1 VQSLI
6 LTARPE
12 RNTKL
17 VSVYLSFIIALGS
30 VVFLWSLLNWHSQDQ
45 LRFASFMVAGA
56 IASGLKVRLPGVTGT
71 ASVSVLVIVVAIAD
85 LSLPEAVMISALAVL
100 VQCTWHAQVK
110 PRPIQIAFSACALVV
125 SVCASALVY
134 DIIRHHTFEVVSVE
148 AIAFVYF
155 ATNSFLVA
163 VILSLTDGKPLLTIW
178 NGNRWALAY
187 YCIGASF
194 AWLIGTFPPAIQW
207 QLPII
212 CLPMVYLVYRSNRT
226 YLSQMERKIREEGLL
241 RSQEELEQRVQTRTS
256 ELAEANRALEFEIDA
271 RKRTEVDLRS
281 AKEAAE
287 GASRAKSEFLA
298 NMSHEI
304 RTPMNGIIG
313 MTELALGTDL
323 SGEQR
328 QYLKTVMLSA
338 SAMMAV
344 INDIL
349 DFAKIEAKKLRL
361 DHAAFNIAECVGE
374 AAKTLAVEAHQKGLE
389 LACGLSSNVPEVAD
403 GDRHRLRQVL
413 LNLLGNAIKFTEKGE
428 VVVRVEAEKRTDQN
442 VLLHFQVKDTGI
454 GIPKDKLGM
463 IFEAF
468 SQADGSW
475 TRKYGGTG
483 LGLTI
488 SSRLVNLMGGRMWV
502 ESEFGRGSTFHF
514 TAQFGAQEQT
524 EPAPIPDSD
533 LRGLRILVIDD
544 NATNREI
551 LAGMLAEC
559 GLEVTLAASGEE
571 ALAIVDSR
579 RDYFSLVLVDQQMP
593 GMDGFTFVERLRAS
607 PGRCDVTVMMLT
619 PGRTSDAARCEQ
631 TAVTAS
637 LFKPVVRSELLNTI
651 LTALG
656 FRSAEEVVIEPRTAE
671 GSNEKGNPLR
681 ILIAEDIAENQAV
694 LIGLLKSRGYVAET
708 VSNGREVL
716 AALEAQTFDLVLMD
730 IQMPQLDGI
739 EATAAIRAKEKAS
752 GAHLPIIAVTAYAMA
767 EDRVRCLE
775 AGMDAYVSKPIL
787 AHELFDAVERF
798 TPAGKQ
804 RDQPSASQPAKPIET
819 REHAGP
825 DNVEQTRQISNLA
838 QSLTMLGPIEI
849 AIAAGD
855 LKSIRTHATA
865 MKGSITSLIAKR
877 AFEEASVL
885 ANTTQEEDLDRAA
898 AACQGLHDA
907 LLSLT
912 R

>member
-6 LTARPE
+6 VTARPE
-12 RNTKL
+12 RRTKL
-17 VSVYLSFIIALGS
+17 VSLYLSFIIALGS
-30 VVFLWSLLNWHSQDQ
+30 LVFLWTFFNWHSPDP
-45 LRFASFMVAGA
+45 LRFASFVVAGA

-71 ASVSVLVIVVAIAD
+71 ASVSVLVIVVAIAN
-85 LSLPEAVMISALAVL
+85 LSLPEAVVISAVAVL
-100 VQCTWHAQVK
+100 VQCTWHPRVR

-134 DIIRHHTFEVVSVE
+134 DLIRDHTFEIVGVE

-194 AWLIGTFPPAIQW
+194 AWLISTFPPAIQW

-226 YLSQMERKIREEGLL
+226 YLVQMEQKIREEGLL
-241 RSQEELEQRVQTRTS
+241 RSQEELEQRVHARTS
-256 ELAEANRALEFEIDA
+256 ELADANRALEFEIDA
-271 RKRTEVDLRS
+271 RKRTEIDLRS
-281 AKEAAE
+281 AKDAAEAAN
-287 GASRAKSEFLA
+287 RAKSEFLA

-389 LACGLSSNVPEVAD
+389 LACGLNSNVPEIAN

-428 VVVRVEAEKRTDQN
+428 VVVRVEAEKSTDQS
-442 VLLHFQVKDTGI
+442 VRLHFQVRDTGI
-454 GIPKDKLGM
+454 GIPKDKVGM

-502 ESEFGRGSTFHF
+502 ESEFGHGSTFHF
-514 TAQFGAQEQT
+514 TAQFGAEEQT
-524 EPAPIPDSD
+524 EPVPHPYSD

-607 PGRCDVTVMMLT
+607 PGRCGVTVMMLT

-631 TAVTAS
+631 TTVTAS

-656 FRSAEEVVIEPRTAE
+656 FRSAEKVVIEPRNAE
-671 GSNEKGNPLR
+671 GLNEKANPLR

-694 LIGLLKSRGYVAET
+694 LIGLLRSRGYVAET
-708 VSNGREVL
+708 VSNGREAL
-716 AALEAQTFDLVLMD
+716 AALETQTFDMVLMD
-730 IQMPQLDGI
+730 VQMPQLDGI
-739 EATAAIRAKEKAS
+739 EATAAIRAKEKIS

-775 AGMDAYVSKPIL
+775 AGMDAYLSKPIL

-798 TPAGKQ
+798 TPSDKQ
-804 RDQPSASQPAKPIET
+804 RNQPRPSQPEKPIEK
-819 REHAGP
+819 REPAVP
-825 DNVEQTRQISNLA
+825 DNAEQTRQISNLA
-838 QSLTMLGPIEI
+838 HSLTMLGPIEI